1 MICFNCGYKF
11 PSSDVK
17 GCHLCGMK
25 TPLKCSSCG
34 YPNPQRA
41 NFCFNCGAQ
50 IAKPDIQSSV
60 QNFDILPENR
70 KNVAVIF
77 ADISGF
83 TALSEK
89 MDPEEVREIINQCF
103 DYITQPVYEL
113 EGTIDKYIGDCIM
126 VLFGARYSHSDDP
139 RRAVMCALKMLNLL
153 SEFSKERLSSMGLK
167 LDISIGINY
176 GLVVTGSIGNYF
188 DKDYTVMGDVVNT
201 AQRLQAAAEKGTILV
216 SDSIYEETRDLFY
229 YSEAREITVKNKT
242 KPIRCYSP
250 KNIKFNSSYD
260 TLLVERDT
268 ELDFLLSAY
277 NSAKETR
284 RIVLV
289 GEPGI
294 GKTSLIK
301 EFVSKLPDNVKKIW
315 VDCNS
320 IFQNRANYVI
330 STLLH
335 SIMNIKADDSSN
347 AKKYRL
353 ISYVYYILEDYSED
367 EKQKN
372 FNFLSI
378 LMGLDRENDFQNILN
393 SMNYDDIGRE
403 ILNQLVIFFNN
414 LLKKHNIIFIID
426 DIHWADS
433 SSMDIINKL
442 TKQLSGVNTTFIFA
456 SQYCMDEQII
466 TEEKSLHVLKLNRLS
481 TDGIYTLSC
490 HLLNCIHIDRS
501 LFDSIIKFT
510 EGNPLYIK
518 EFIAAVKKKENYVIK
533 EGTAYID
540 DAEITSLPNTIE
552 SIILAN
558 LAELDNNAVYFLQV
572 ASVVGKEF
580 KLSWIKNILGDGS
593 NIENMLAAPLLMN
606 IISLKST
613 HAISGTIEKVYTF
626 NQDTT
631 REVIYSSILKKK
643 RYEIHKRIGE
653 FIELKYANELEN
665 YYEVLCIHFEKAGLR
680 KKTEE
685 YYYKTA
691 LKHKNNFNFS
701 SALEYFNKYL
711 EIAGVNNINNRIE
724 SNSKEVHAF
733 INIGYIYTIIADYDR
748 ALENLNK
755 ALKIA
760 TLSDDIYTI
769 KLMILDIYKEKG
781 LYNDALGIIS
791 EIQTRIRPN
800 NSIYGQLLQQKC
812 TILRMQ
818 GDPKALQVAEESEQV
833 LLKTKDYDNLS
844 ETMRQAAYMYY
855 AKGDVDNSL
864 FYLNKAY
871 GYAERVNNLRTM
883 AKVSR
888 NLGIIYHSSG
898 MVSKALE
905 YYSKS
910 IALSEKISDVQN
922 LVSGNISL
930 GILFMEKGSFNKA
943 ESLFNGVLETSRK
956 VSLIYDFCLAL
967 LNLGDLMYERGE
979 YADAFEKYGQSLE
992 IAKKHSLPS
1001 EEGINY
1007 IGLVR
1012 LHLKNKSYEG
1022 ITEMLEKAY
1031 KIFTDCNEISYMS
1044 DYFKY
1049 KGVYELINNN
1059 LVGALDYCE
1068 KSIYTAEQAKN
1079 DMKRLRSMRF
1089 KGIILML
1096 MGEYENALDLYNKSI
1111 NLAEQLESD
1120 YEAAKGYYRKS
1131 IVLSRLNINKEA
1143 EESLLKAKEAIR
1155 KVDQCRWTETIKK
1168 CHF

>member
-1 MICFNCGYKF
+1 
-11 PSSDVK
+11 
-17 GCHLCGMK
+17 MK

-126 VLFGARYSHSDDP
+126 ILFGARYSHSDDP

-153 SEFSKERLSSMGLK
+153 SEFSEERLFFMGLN

-176 GLVVTGSIGNYF
+176 GLVVTGSVGNYF
-188 DKDYTVMGDVVNT
+188 DKDYTVMGDIVNT
-201 AQRLQAAAEKGTILV
+201 AQRLQTAAEKGTILV
-216 SDSIYEETRDLFY
+216 SDSIYEETKDSFY
-229 YSEAREITVKNKT
+229 YSEAKEITVKNKI
-242 KPIRCYSP
+242 KPIRCYCP
-250 KNIKFNSSYD
+250 KKLKFNSSFDD
-260 TLLVERDT
+260 TLLVERDD
-268 ELDFLLSAY
+268 EIGFLLSLY
-277 NSAKETR
+277 NNSKEIQ

-301 EFVSKLPDNVKKIW
+301 TFISKLPDNVKRIW
-315 VDCNS
+315 TDCNS

-330 STLLH
+330 SSLLH
-335 SIMNIKADDSSN
+335 NIMNINVEDSNN

-353 ISYVYYILEDYSED
+353 MSYIYYILEDCSED

-372 FNFLSI
+372 SNFLSI
-378 LMGLDRENDFQNILN
+378 LMNLDRENDFQNILN
-393 SMNYDDIGRE
+393 SMNYDDIERE
-403 ILNQLVIFFNN
+403 ILNQLTIFFSS
-414 LLKKHNIIFIID
+414 LLKKHNIVFIID
-426 DIHWADS
+426 DVQWADS

-442 TKQLSGVNTTFIFA
+442 TKQLSGANSTFIFA
-456 SQYCMDEQII
+456 SQYPMDEQKIKG
-466 TEEKSLHVLKLNRLS
+466 ESSLHVLKLDRLS

-490 HLLNCIHIDRS
+490 RLLNCSYIDKS
-501 LFDSIIKFT
+501 LFDSITKFT

-558 LAELDNNAVYFLQV
+558 LAELDYDIVSVMQV
-572 ASVVGKEF
+572 ASAIGKEF

-593 NIENMLAAPLLMN
+593 NIENMLATPLLMN
-606 IISLKST
+606 IISIKST
-613 HAISGTIEKVYTF
+613 HAISGTIERVYKF

-631 REVIYSSILKKK
+631 REVIYSSILKRK
-643 RYEIHKRIGE
+643 RNEFHKRIGE

-665 YYEVLCIHFEKAGLR
+665 YYEVLCTHFEKAGLGR
-680 KKTEE
+680 KTEE

-701 SALEYFNKYL
+701 SSLEYFSKYL
-711 EIAGVNNINNRIE
+711 ETVDISNRAG
-724 SNSKEVHAF
+724 SNSKVIHAF
-733 INIGYIYTIIADYDR
+733 INMGYIYTIMTNYDR

-755 ALKIA
+755 ALEIA
-760 TLSDDIYTI
+760 ALSDDIYTI

-781 LYNDALGIIS
+781 LYDDASSIIN
-791 EIQTRIRPN
+791 EIETRIRPN

-812 TILRMQ
+812 DILRIQ
-818 GDPKALQVAEESEQV
+818 GNPEALQIAEKSEEV

-844 ETMRQAAYMYY
+844 ETMRQAAYMYF
-855 AKGDVDNSL
+855 AKGDIDNSL

-871 GYAERVNNLRTM
+871 SYAEKINNLRSM
-883 AKVSR
+883 IKVSR
-888 NLGIIYHSSG
+888 SLGIIYHSSG
-898 MVSKALE
+898 MISKALE
-905 YYSKS
+905 YFGKS
-910 IALSEKISDVQN
+910 IEISERISDVQN
-922 LVSGNISL
+922 LVSGNINL

-956 VSLIYDFCLAL
+956 VSLTYDLCLAL

-979 YADAFEKYGQSLE
+979 YANAFEKYGQSLE

-1012 LHLKNKSYEG
+1012 LYLKNRSYEG

-1031 KIFTDCNEISYMS
+1031 KIFSDCNEVSYVS

-1049 KGVYELINNN
+1049 KGVYELLNNN
-1059 LVGALDYCE
+1059 LISALDYCE
-1068 KSIYTAEQAKN
+1068 KSICTAEEAKS
-1079 DMKRLRSMRF
+1079 DMKILRSMRF
-1089 KGIILML
+1089 KGNILML

-1111 NLAEQLESD
+1111 NLAQQLESD

-1131 IVLSRLNINKEA
+1131 IALARLNINAEA
-1143 EESLLKAKEAIR
+1143 EEFLLKAKEAIKR
-1155 KVDQCRWTETIKK
+1155 VDKCRWTAIVENQMIK
-1168 CHF
+1168 